1 MSERPNSELFVVT
14 SLDAPA
20 QTQTFDSLFRR
31 YAPYVGA
38 IALRIL
44 GRESEVDDLV
54 QDVFIDAYR
63 GIRELKDPGAI
74 RGWLSRI
81 TVRRAVRMLKRR
93 KFRALFMASQ
103 PPDYEQVADS
113 RATPEQAA
121 ALAGCYRALDRLPTE
136 ERVAFTLRY
145 LAGEELEQ
153 VAVLTGASLATV
165 KRRIARAQ
173 DALKGMNRG

>member
-1 MSERPNSELFVVT
+1 MSERPSSELF
-14 SLDAPA
+14 PA
-20 QTQTFDSLFRR
+20 ARLQATAEARTFESLFRR

-44 GRESEVDDLV
+44 GREAEVDDLV

-63 GIRELKDPGAI
+63 GISELKDPGAI

-81 TVRRAVRMLKRR
+81 TVRRAVRKLKRR
-93 KFRALFMASQ
+93 RLRALFMASH
-103 PPDYEQVADS
+103 PPDYEQVADP

-121 ALAGCYRALDRLPTE
+121 ALAAVYRALDRLPAE
-136 ERVAFTLRY
+136 ERVAFTLRHV
-145 LAGEELEQ
+145 LGEELEQ
-153 VAVLTGASLATV
+153 VALLTGASLATA

-173 DALKGMNRG
+173 DALKRNHDG